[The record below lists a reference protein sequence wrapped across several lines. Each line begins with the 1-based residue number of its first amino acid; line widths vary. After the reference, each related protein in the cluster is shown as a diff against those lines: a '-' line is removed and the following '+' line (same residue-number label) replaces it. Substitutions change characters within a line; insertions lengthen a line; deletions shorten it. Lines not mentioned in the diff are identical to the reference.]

1 MNVSREREG
10 RGGERE
16 RGELAKLSGG
26 RSANFPR
33 SFDAA
38 SCNFQRAPP
47 TFGYYYSST
56 LESKRVGAQIRRLIT
71 NESEAYRRIPK
82 GQSHCSCSATIIRGI
97 NLQKFGEIG
106 GEKLVDRER
115 FEGRE
120 EENCSRHG
128 RSGNLVVSS
137 IDVHRDEHRIRNAH
151 DPNTLFTRDS
161 AMLLSRL
168 TRDKR
173 IEKRTPLE
181 EGAGVAR

>member
-1 MNVSREREG
+1 M
-10 RGGERE
+10 
-16 RGELAKLSGG
+16 
-26 RSANFPR
+26 
-33 SFDAA
+33 
-38 SCNFQRAPP
+38 
-47 TFGYYYSST
+47 
-56 LESKRVGAQIRRLIT
+56 
-71 NESEAYRRIPK
+71 
-82 GQSHCSCSATIIRGI
+82 
-97 NLQKFGEIG
+97 
-106 GEKLVDRER
+106 VDRER

-120 EENCSRHG
+120 EENCPRHG